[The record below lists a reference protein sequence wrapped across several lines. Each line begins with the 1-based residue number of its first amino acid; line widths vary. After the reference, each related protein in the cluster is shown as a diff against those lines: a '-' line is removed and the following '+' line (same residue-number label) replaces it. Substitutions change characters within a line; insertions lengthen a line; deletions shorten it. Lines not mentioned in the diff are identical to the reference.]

1 MVDITAMFAKGKKQ
15 YFVFPWANGGN
26 LYSLWEKHDGYDSSP
41 SRSEIAHRFIP
52 SIIKQLVG
60 LAHALKKLHAFSH
73 GSAASYRHGDLK
85 PENILVFD
93 YKERGFPGIWKMA
106 DLGLAR
112 YHFAATGERKATTSN
127 SGAGTISYQPPESIH
142 AKAAATSRLYDI
154 WSMGCIILQ
163 MMTWLLY
170 GTRKL
175 DELTTRTTPAAFARD
190 QSSYWTATYDGRRYH
205 NISVHPYIITHMA
218 QMRQDVQN
226 SKALQDLLFI
236 IEHKLLVVKRPP
248 NATVTWAEGYRTNA
262 ADLHQ
267 SLQKIQ
273 VACKDPGYCVSG
285 RGISQQ
291 ASFLQ
296 IPQGQTLG
304 VKKGKK
310 VSSNSSI
317 SSIQY
322 DNLLSMHAYPLRI
335 PRST

>member
-1 MVDITAMFAKGKKQ
+1 MFAMGKKQ

-26 LYSLWEKHDGYDSSP
+26 LYNLWENHDGYEGSP
-41 SRSEIAHRFIP
+41 GRSDIAYRFIP

-73 GSAASYRHGDLK
+73 GSADSYRHGDLK

-93 YKERGFPGIWKMA
+93 YRERGFPGVWKMA

-112 YHFAATGERKATTSN
+112 YHFSATGERKPTTSN

-154 WSMGCIILQ
+154 WSMGCILLQ
-163 MMTWLLY
+163 LMTWLLY

-175 DELTTRTTPAAFARD
+175 EELTKRTTPAAFARD

-205 NISVHPYIITHMA
+205 NISVHPYIIQHMD
-218 QMRQDVQN
+218 QMRQHVQG
-226 SKALQDLLFI
+226 SKALQELLDI
-236 IEHKLLVVKRPP
+236 IEKKLLVVKRPP
-248 NATVTWAEGYRTNA
+248 YATVTADGYRTNA
-262 ADLHQ
+262 ADLYQ
-267 SLQKIQ
+267 SLQSIQAKCKI
-273 VACKDPGYCVSG
+273 PGYCVSG
-285 RGISQQ
+285 RGIAQQ

-296 IPQGQTLG
+296 VPQGQTLG
-304 VKKGKK
+304 VEKGNK

-322 DNLLSMHAYPLRI
+322 DNLLSMHVYPFRQ
-335 PRST
+335 PRPT